1 MISSQAGTPLT
12 LGQDSGWIIVAFMPR
27 LRLSNCERT
36 AETTCPIMTGSFSHG
51 QAEALKTELVR
62 LINPAISSE
71 ERSNESASEGDTPSA
86 WISLKTSPAL
96 MIPPRG
102 VLKS

>member
-12 LGQDSGWIIVAFMPR
+12 LGHDSGWVTVAFIAR
-27 LRLSNCERT
+27 LRLSNCART
-36 AETTCPIMTGSFSHG
+36 AETTCSIRTGSFSRG

-62 LINPAISSE
+62 LINPAISSD
-71 ERSNESASEGDTPSA
+71 ERSNESASEDDTLSA
-86 WISLKTSPAL
+86 CISLKTSPAL
-96 MIPPRG
+96 MIPLRG